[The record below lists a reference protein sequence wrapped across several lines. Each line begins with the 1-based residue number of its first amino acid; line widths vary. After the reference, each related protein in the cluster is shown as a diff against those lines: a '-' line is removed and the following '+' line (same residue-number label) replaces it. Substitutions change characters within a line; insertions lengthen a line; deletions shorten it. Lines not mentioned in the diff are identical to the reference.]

1 MPTHHRVII
10 LGSGPAGL
18 TAAVYTAR
26 AELEP
31 LVIAGLE
38 AGGQLM
44 LTSDVENYPGFP
56 SILGPELMARMTEH
70 AEKFGAKI
78 LRENATK
85 VDFSVRPFRVW
96 ADTDEYTADAVIIA
110 TGASAQWLGLESE
123 TRLRG
128 RGVSSC
134 ATCDGFFF
142 KGKEIAV
149 VGGGDTALEDA
160 TFLTK
165 FAEKVTIIHRRDTLR
180 ASKPLQK
187 RAKENP
193 KISFMWNTQV
203 VEVLGE
209 QVVEGIRLK
218 DTQTGEES
226 ELSVQGL
233 FVAIGHKPN
242 TGLFADHIELDEK
255 GYIREIS
262 HSQTSVEGVFVAG
275 DVQDIR
281 YRQAVTAAGAGCRAA
296 IDAERWLSE
305 HIPGVERHTELYG
318 Q

>member
-78 LRENATK
+78 LRKNATK

-96 ADTDEYTADAVIIA
+96 ADADEYTADAVIIA